1 MVVDNQK
8 LKKKK
13 RNYIYYKID
22 ITKKNDLLKNYL
34 KKHKINSIIHLA
46 AFLGV
51 KTTEQSPEQVIKV
64 NFNGTKNVLYSC
76 LKSKVREFIFSSSSE
91 VYGDQRSKFRENLT
105 LFKIFYGFSNIK

>member
-1 MVVDNQK
+1 MNYLITGGLGLIGKKLTDQLIKRGHKVVVVDNQK

-64 NFNGTKNVLYSC
+64 NFN
-76 LKSKVREFIFSSSSE
+76 
-91 VYGDQRSKFRENLT
+91 
-105 LFKIFYGFSNIK
+105 

>member
-1 MVVDNQK
+1 MNYLITGGLGLIGKKLTDQLIKRGHKVVVVDNQK

-46 AFLGV
+46 VLL
-51 KTTEQSPEQVIKV
+51 ESRQRNKV
-64 NFNGTKNVLYSC
+64 QNK
-76 LKSKVREFIFSSSSE
+76 
-91 VYGDQRSKFRENLT
+91 
-105 LFKIFYGFSNIK
+105 